1 MAKLP
6 VFKERNVHVYATFL
20 CLFPG
25 LNESKNCKMF
35 PGLPSVSSAF
45 FGTNHHTCLLT
56 SVFSLKIFS
65 QSVINVD
72 FYF

>member
-6 VFKERNVHVYATFL
+6 VFKERNAHVYATFL

-25 LNESKNCKMF
+25 LNGSKNCKMF

-45 FGTNHHTCLLT
+45 FGTNHTCLLT
-56 SVFSLKIFS
+56 SGFSLRIFS
-65 QSVINVD
+65 QSVINAG